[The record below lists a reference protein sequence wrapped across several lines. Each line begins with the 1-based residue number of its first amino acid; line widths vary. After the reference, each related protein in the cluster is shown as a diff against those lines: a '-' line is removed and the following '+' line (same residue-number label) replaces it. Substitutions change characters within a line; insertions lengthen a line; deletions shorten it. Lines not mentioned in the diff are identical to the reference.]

1 MGKPNVNKLPEH
13 LRRDSA
19 GYFLDYWVEEG
30 GENKR
35 KRERLGHI
43 PLTQAKRI
51 LALKMSNI
59 VERRYVAEVKPR
71 VTFDEAANSFLVY
84 SEMRKKSFARDKQL
98 VAHLKA
104 FFKVRLLE
112 SLTLDS
118 IEEYVKFRRVERP
131 SLSNTTLNRE
141 IVCLKTIVNR
151 AVYNGQLVR
160 NPISRIKLF
169 KENPR
174 TRTLTTDEYLRL
186 IEHCASHLKPII
198 MLAYVTGMRFK
209 EVLRL
214 QWNQIDFQNEVIVL
228 AATDTKTQERREVP
242 VDVELLGLLQQI
254 PRTLG
259 CPFVFTYKGKPIKR
273 ISTAFN
279 RACER
284 AKIENFRFHDLRRC
298 AVTNFR
304 KADVSDDVTMSISG
318 HKTRA
323 VFRSYDAIDRG
334 DRKKALAKVRQND
347 TNKTNAVSAAS

>member
-13 LRRDSA
+13 LRKDAA

-30 GENKR
+30 GIRKR
-35 KRERLGHI
+35 KIERLGWI
-43 PLTQAKRI
+43 PVALAKRI
-51 LALKMSNI
+51 LALKMLNI
-59 VERRYVAEVKPR
+59 IERRFVVEVKSQI
-71 VTFDEAANSFLVY
+71 TFEDAAKSFLVY
-84 SEMRKKSFARDKQL
+84 SETRKKSFVRDGQL

-104 FFKVRLLE
+104 FFGVRALE
-112 SLTLDS
+112 CLTLDS
-118 IEEYVKFRRVERP
+118 IEEYVKFRRAERP

-151 AVYNGQLVR
+151 AVNNGQLVR
-160 NPISRIKLF
+160 NPISGVKLF
-169 KENPR
+169 KETPR
-174 TRTLTTDEYLRL
+174 NRTLTPDEYPRL
-186 IEHCASHLKPII
+186 IEQCASHLKPIVR
-198 MLAYVTGMRFK
+198 LAYVTGMRFK

-214 QWNQIDFQNEVIVL
+214 QWEQIDFQNAVIVL

-242 VDVELLGLLQQI
+242 LDVELLSLLQQI

-259 CPFVFTYKGKPIKR
+259 YPFVFTYKGKPIKR

-298 AVTNFR
+298 ALTKLR
-304 KADVSDDVTMSISG
+304 KAGVSDDVSMSISG

-323 VFRSYDAIDRG
+323 VFRSYDAIDRS
-334 DRKKALAKVRQND
+334 DRKKALEKLRQYD
-347 TNKTNAVSAAS
+347 TDMINAVSAVS